1 MSSVQLLGIAGS
13 LRAESFSTAI
23 LESLREELGANADL
37 TLHSLGDVP
46 LYNQDLDTDV
56 PLPGIKALRDAI
68 GQADGLVIV
77 TPEFNY
83 GMPGVLKNA
92 LDWASRPYG
101 AAPLIGKPV
110 VTISASPAFT
120 GGVRAQAQLNETLLA
135 TQSRLV
141 GGPQV
146 VIGEVHN
153 KVVDGRLIDRAS
165 LDFALGAVSGL
176 LKAIDEESHRLRAA

>member
-1 MSSVQLLGIAGS
+1 MTRIQLLGIPGS
-13 LRAESFSTAI
+13 LRAGSFSTAI
-23 LESLREELGANADL
+23 LESLREELAPGADL
-37 TLHSLGDVP
+37 ILHPLGDVP
-46 LYNQDLDTDV
+46 LYNQDLDTEIA
-56 PLPGIKALRDAI
+56 LPGVKALRDAI
-68 GQADGLVIV
+68 AQADGLVIV

-135 TQSRLV
+135 TQSRLI

-153 KVVDGRLIDRAS
+153 KITDGRLTDRAS

-176 LKAIDEESHRLRAA
+176 VETIEEAIRHLRAA